1 MYTRS
6 FTSLYASGTAETNNI
21 VKNLYFHKNFKI
33 KKKIIIM
40 QVLRREVA
48 RKSLTGDNHV

>member
-33 KKKIIIM
+33 KKKKNNHASTKERGG
-40 QVLRREVA
+40 QEVPDW
-48 RKSLTGDNHV
+48 G